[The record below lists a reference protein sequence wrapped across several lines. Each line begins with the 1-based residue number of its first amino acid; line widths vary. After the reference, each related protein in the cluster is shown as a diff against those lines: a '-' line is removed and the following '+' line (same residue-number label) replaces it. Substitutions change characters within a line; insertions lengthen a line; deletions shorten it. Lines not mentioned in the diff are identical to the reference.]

1 MRIDQILDSLQV
13 LISGVPQRSTLGP
26 ILFNIFLNDLLEVL
40 RNSDIH
46 NFADDNTISVAS
58 KKRDTLL
65 ERLKNESEAAVNW
78 FRNNNMINELR

>member
-13 LISGVPQRSTLGP
+13 LIPGVPQRSTLGP

-40 RNSDIH
+40 KNSDIH
-46 NFADDNTISVAS
+46 NFADDNTIPVTS

-65 ERLKNESEAAVNW
+65 ETL
-78 FRNNNMINELR
+78 RN